1 MIKLLY
7 VKRRYMEHIVDKLL
21 HSGTEGLWWDFKLK
35 FHENIAAL
43 VHDIICMANI
53 VHDGNR
59 YIIFGISDSCEV
71 LGLSQEEKSYSQA
84 DIINH
89 LRKLAFSE
97 NNIPTVQL
105 DFLTFRGVKISV
117 LTIFNERLKPYYL
130 TQEFRCNGK
139 YIRAGV
145 VYSRIKDT
153 NTPLDSCA
161 NPSDVKAMWFE
172 RFGLDLSAPKRFST
186 ILEDSGNWVY
196 DGVNKAYYAI
206 DPDFTID
213 IGEVESDGGNYWW
226 QNVFFETPRQYKYYL
241 KYKSAVIE
249 ELSVVHYYKENL
261 KVPFPDIDSITYPDA
276 NDGFDADFYCE
287 LYYFQK
293 GTLKYSFFKHLREI
307 EISTI
312 TAKTL
317 ASPISSQIKPP
328 IIRLPFFIISNDSE
342 RFKLQAE
349 FKEKYKSFML
359 NRNELLQSRFPD
371 GEYNR
376 WDIERVFSEWVFEQ
390 LV

>member
-1 MIKLLY
+1 
-7 VKRRYMEHIVDKLL
+7 MEHIVNKLL

-43 VHDIICMANI
+43 VHDIICMANVI
-53 VHDGNR
+53 HDGNR
-59 YIIFGISDSCEV
+59 YILFGISDSLEV
-71 LGLSQEEKSYSQA
+71 LGLPQEEKSYSQA

-97 NNIPTVQL
+97 NNIPNIQL
-105 DFLTFRGVKISV
+105 DFLTFKGACISI

-130 TQEFRCNGK
+130 TQEFRYHGK
-139 YIRAGV
+139 SIRAGV
-145 VYSRIKDT
+145 VYSRVKDT

-161 NPSDVKAMWFE
+161 NPSDVKKMWYE

-196 DGVNKAYYAI
+196 DGINKSYYLI

-213 IGEVESDGGNYWW
+213 IGQIEYEGGNYWW
-226 QNVFFETPRQYKYYL
+226 QNVLSEKPKQYKYYL
-241 KYKSAVIE
+241 KYKNAIIE
-249 ELSVVHYYKENL
+249 ELLVVHYSKENL
-261 KVPFPDIDSITYPDA
+261 KIPFPDIDFITYPDA
-276 NDGFDADFYCE
+276 NDGFNSDFYCE
-287 LYYFQK
+287 IYYFQK
-293 GTLKYSFFKHLREI
+293 GTITYSLFKHLRET
-307 EISTI
+307 EIRTI
-312 TAKTL
+312 TDITL
-317 ASPISSQIKPP
+317 DSPISSQIKPP
-328 IIRLPFFIISNDSE
+328 IIRLPFFIIGSDSE
-342 RFKLQAE
+342 RLKLQAE
-349 FKEKYKSFML
+349 FKEKYKVFML

-371 GEYNR
+371 GDYNR